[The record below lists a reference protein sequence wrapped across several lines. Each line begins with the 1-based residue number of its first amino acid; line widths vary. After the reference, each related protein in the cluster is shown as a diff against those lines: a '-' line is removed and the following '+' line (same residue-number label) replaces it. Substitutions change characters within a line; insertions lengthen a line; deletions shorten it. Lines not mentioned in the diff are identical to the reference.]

1 MYVCMYVCKYMHMC
15 ICVHAYIYI
24 YIYMLFY
31 IYILYIYIYVRWWKC
46 PCWAPT
52 SKCPGL
58 KTAWPQRSHYNLI

>member
-1 MYVCMYVCKYMHMC
+1 
-15 ICVHAYIYI
+15 
-24 YIYMLFY
+24 MLFY